1 MEVIQDVFPYLHS
14 DIRDALALCKN
25 PDEITEIRLVL
36 GKPVIIADRGRTQTL
51 ITPRG
56 RPVIANRASFMHS
69 VNALSGGSLYSIEEN
84 LKRCG
89 MGEMIL
95 SELKIRN
102 IDIKAGVK
110 AIDDE
115 FITHASISDLNEMYG
130 YTPQKIAKE
139 IERML
144 ES

>member
-1 MEVIQDVFPYLHS
+1 MQTAELLAVKNISVEVIDV
-14 DIRDALALCKN
+14 R
-25 PDEITEIRLVL
+25 TV
-36 GKPVIIADRGRTQTL
+36 KPVDYDTILKSAMKTGI
-51 ITPRG
+51 
-56 RPVIANRASFMHS
+56 
-69 VNALSGGSLYSIEEN
+69 LYSIEEN
-84 LKRCG
+84 LKRGG

-130 YTPQKIAKE
+130 YTPKKIAKD